1 MRKRFLV
8 IGAGDKLTCSFE
20 AGDPSFFIVGARA
33 GRLVLKRLPA

>member
-8 IGAGDKLTCSFE
+8 IDAGDNLICSFE
-20 AGDPSFFIVGARA
+20 ASGPSFFIVGARA